1 MYVCVYA
8 VVCMSLMDWLLA
20 QLCVVDMAA
29 NEGMKLRPN
38 RFEVFNTLNA
48 DKLIIIGKKD
58 TLINREQLLSKIE
71 NTDINVAEFSEGHM
85 SYIENLSELTYFLL
99 QFIEK

>member
-1 MYVCVYA
+1 
-8 VVCMSLMDWLLA
+8 
-20 QLCVVDMAA
+20 MAA

-38 RFEVFNTLNA
+38 RFEVFKTLNA

-71 NTDINVAEFSEGHM
+71 NRDINFAEFSEVHI
-85 SYIENLSELTYFLL
+85 SYIENISELTYFLIR
-99 QFIEK
+99 FIEK